1 MRDIMDWMISVKIA
15 KNDFNAAAIVN
26 GLELYKLDDD
36 EAKQARCRL
45 YRDWR
50 NAGEKSKVAFAK
62 AIAGEAVLAQGA
74 APMFEGAMLS
84 LEAGKDA

>member
-1 MRDIMDWMISVKIA
+1 MDWMIAEKIA

-26 GLELYKLDDD
+26 GLELYKIQNDD
-36 EAKQARCRL
+36 EAMKSRVKL

-50 NAGEKSKVAFAK
+50 NAGEKTKIAFEH
-62 AIAGEAVLAQGA
+62 AIKGDKVLAA

-84 LEAGKDA
+84 EEK